1 VRKNNAILLLSCP
14 DQKGIIAEVCN
25 FIFRQNGNI
34 EHSDNHLDEQ
44 KGIFFMRVEWS
55 LEGFGIPGEKIKE
68 AFSSL
73 ADKFRMD
80 YQLYFTTEPIRI
92 AIYVSRHEHCLYNLL
107 LGYKAGELHA
117 EIPLIVSN
125 HPDLK
130 QVADYFKI
138 PYHHFPVTTENKEEQ
153 ERKQLALLKQ
163 HGVELVVLA
172 RYMQILTPQFVNAF
186 SNRIINVHHSF
197 LPAFKGAKAHEQAYA
212 SGVKVIGATSHYAVE
227 KLDAG
232 PIIEQDVVK
241 VSHRD
246 TLRDFIRKGKDLEK
260 SVLRRAV
267 YLHLE
272 RKILVYDNK
281 TVIFD

>member
-1 VRKNNAILLLSCP
+1 MRKNNAILLLSCP

-25 FIFRQNGNI
+25 FIFLHNGNI

-55 LEGFGIPGEKIKE
+55 LDGFGIPGEKIKE
-68 AFSSL
+68 AFSPL
-73 ADKFRMD
+73 ANKFQMD
-80 YQLYFTTEPIRI
+80 YQLYFTAEPIRI
-92 AIYVSRHEHCLYNLL
+92 AIYVSRHEHCLYDLL

-130 QVADYFKI
+130 QVADYFEI
-138 PYHHFPVTTENKEEQ
+138 PYHHFPVTPENKEEQ
-153 ERKQLALLKQ
+153 ERKQLTLLKQ

-172 RYMQILTPQFVNAF
+172 RYMQILTPQFVSAF
-186 SNRIINVHHSF
+186 PNRIINVHHSF
-197 LPAFKGAKAHEQAYA
+197 LPAFKGAKAHEQAYT

-246 TLRDFIRKGKDLEK
+246 TLMDFIRKGKDLEK

-267 YLHLE
+267 SLYLE

>member
-1 VRKNNAILLLSCP
+1 MTKNNAILLLSCP

-25 FIFRQNGNI
+25 FIFLKNGNI

-44 KGIFFMRVEWS
+44 KGTFFMRVEWS
-55 LEGFGIPGEKIKE
+55 LEGFGIPKEKIKD
-68 AFSSL
+68 AFLPL
-73 ADKFRMD
+73 AEKFQMD
-80 YQLYFTTEPIRI
+80 YQLYFTAEPIRI
-92 AIYVSRHEHCLYNLL
+92 AIFVSRHEHCLYDLL
-107 LGYKAGELHA
+107 LGHKSGELQA
-117 EIPLIVSN
+117 EIPLIISN
-125 HPDLK
+125 HQDLK
-130 QVADYFKI
+130 QVAEYFGV
-138 PYHHFPVTTENKEEQ
+138 PFHCFQVTPESKQEQ
-153 ERKQLALLKQ
+153 ERKQLTLLEQ
-163 HGVELVVLA
+163 HNVELVVLA
-172 RYMQILTPQFVNAF
+172 RYMQILTPQFVSVF
-186 SNRIINVHHSF
+186 PNRIINVHHSF

-246 TLRDFIRKGKDLEK
+246 TLGDFIRKGKDLEK

-267 YLHLE
+267 SLYLG